1 MKILHVISSL
11 KIGGAET
18 ALYNFLES
26 VQSKGN
32 EHIVAFFHDGPYREK
47 IEALG
52 IKTYNINGWLYRYDP
67 GAYFYLK
74 KLVRSCKPDV
84 IHSAL
89 WSANILSRLIASHCH
104 IPVMCD
110 LHGNCVD
117 EGRFRNLLDRLTTRK
132 AFAIVAVSNTVHEAY
147 KHHVYNHPN
156 LITIQNGIN
165 IALVKKRALETPLSR
180 NELGIPR
187 DAFVI
192 GAVGRLEPIKSYDVL
207 INAFA
212 QFCERIESSAQ
223 PECFASAK
231 CIEGSNASPRILI
244 VGDGSERKK
253 LESLCQTLG
262 INDRV
267 IFVGMR
273 PDAQRFYP
281 LFDCF
286 ALSSHSEGLSIA
298 LLEALC
304 FGLPVITTHA
314 FDTHDV
320 ITHGVNG
327 FLIPPNDIDTYAK
340 HLEILY
346 NNRELRGAMREAN
359 IDRVEKQFSLDATV
373 NAYASLYQKAYISRL

>member
-18 ALYNFLES
+18 ALYNFLEA

-52 IKTYNINGWLYRYDP
+52 IKTYCIKGWLYHYDP

-74 KLVRSCKPDV
+74 KLVLSFKPNV

-89 WSANILSRLIASHCH
+89 WSANILSRLVASHCR
-104 IPVMCD
+104 ISVICD

-117 EGRFRNLLDRLTTRK
+117 EGRFRNLLDRLTANK
-132 AFAIVAVSNTVHEAY
+132 AFAIVAVSNTVHDAY
-147 KHHVYNHPN
+147 KHHIYNHPN
-156 LITIQNGIN
+156 LVTIQNGIN
-165 IALVKKRALETPLSR
+165 IALVKKRAKENPLSR
-180 NELGIPR
+180 EEIGIPR
-187 DAFVI
+187 NAFVI
-192 GAVGRLEPIKSYDVL
+192 GAVGRLEPIKSYDIL
-207 INAFA
+207 LRAFSLNS
-212 QFCERIESSAQ
+212 QGYIV
-223 PECFASAK
+223 
-231 CIEGSNASPRILI
+231 I
-244 VGDGSERKK
+244 VGDGSERKN

-262 INDRV
+262 IQNRV

-281 LFDCF
+281 LFNCF

-314 FDTHDV
+314 FAHHDV

-327 FLIPPNDIDTYAK
+327 FLIPPRDIDTYAK
-340 HLEILY
+340 HLKLLY
-346 NNRELRGAMREAN
+346 DQHDLCTEMRAAN
-359 IDRVEKQFSLDATV
+359 TNLVYKQFNLDSTV
-373 NAYASLYQKAYISRL
+373 SAYVTLYQRAHDCL